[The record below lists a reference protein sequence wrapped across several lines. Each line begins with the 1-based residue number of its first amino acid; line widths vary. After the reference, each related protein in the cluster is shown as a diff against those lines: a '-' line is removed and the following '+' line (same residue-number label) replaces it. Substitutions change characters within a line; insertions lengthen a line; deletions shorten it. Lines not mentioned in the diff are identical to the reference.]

1 MELKKK
7 DFIEVEFTGRI
18 KGGAIFDSNIKKDLE
33 EAKLDIKAKPFIFSL
48 GEGMFIK
55 GVDDFLI
62 GKDIGNYKIEVKPE
76 EAFGKRNSQLVQ
88 MMPMKVFIEQKLNPT
103 PGAIFN
109 FDGRIAKVLT
119 ASGGRIMVDFNHP
132 MAGKEV
138 VYNLNILRKI
148 EDINE
153 KIRALN
159 EFLFQKDFKFDIKEK
174 KIVMQVEKP
183 MAKFV
188 ELFKDKF
195 KEIFELDLE
204 VEEIKETK
212 EKTEKKDSPKTQ

>member
-1 MELKKK
+1 MGLKKK

-33 EAKLDIKAKPFIFSL
+33 EAKLNIKAKPFIFSL

-62 GKDIGNYKIEVKPE
+62 GKDVGSYKIELKPE

-153 KIRALN
+153 KISALN
-159 EFLFQKDFKFDIKEK
+159 EFLFRKDFKFDIKEK
-174 KIVMQVEKP
+174 KIVMQVEKSLV
-183 MAKFV
+183 KLI

-195 KEIFELDLE
+195 KDIFKLDLE
-204 VEEIKETK
+204 VEEIKEA
-212 EKTEKKDSPKTQ
+212 EQKTEKKESPKTQ

>member
-62 GKDIGNYKIEVKPE
+62 GKDTGNYKIEVKPE
-76 EAFGKRNSQLVQ
+76 DAFGKRNSQLVQ